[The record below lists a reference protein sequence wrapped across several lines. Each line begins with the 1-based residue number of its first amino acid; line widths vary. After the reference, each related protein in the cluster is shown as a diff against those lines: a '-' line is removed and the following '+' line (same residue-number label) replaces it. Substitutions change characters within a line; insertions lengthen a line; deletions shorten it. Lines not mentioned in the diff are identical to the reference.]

1 MQKKILKLFSKNT
14 EIFML
19 VAFIIIIIVTSA
31 IFNYQK
37 NLNTQRYNSFI
48 DNIYLKKT
56 LREIINNLE
65 PRFKKYNHKI
75 KSGETFNNILESYS
89 INIDEIN
96 ILKKNLM
103 KKININKLNTN
114 QKIQITIDQTN
125 NKIKEFIFEISNTEK
140 IYLSREN
147 PK

>member
-1 MQKKILKLFSKNT
+1 MQKKILKLFSKNI

-19 VAFIIIIIVTSA
+19 IAFLLIIIIASTF
-31 IFNYQK
+31 FNYQK
-37 NLNTQRYNSFI
+37 NLNSQRYNGLI

-56 LREIINNLE
+56 LDEIISNLE

-96 ILKKNLM
+96 IIKKNLL

-114 QKIQITIDQTN
+114 QRIQITIDQT
-125 NKIKEFIFEISNTEK
+125 K
-140 IYLSREN
+140 
-147 PK
+147 